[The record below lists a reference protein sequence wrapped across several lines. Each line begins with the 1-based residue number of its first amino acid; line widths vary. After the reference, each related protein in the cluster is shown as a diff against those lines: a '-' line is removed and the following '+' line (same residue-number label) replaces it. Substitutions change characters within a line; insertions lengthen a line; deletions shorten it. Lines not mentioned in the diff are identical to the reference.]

1 MRTLSLNARF
11 RSAALIFLSCGF
23 PFTLI
28 AQSAD
33 SVLRKP
39 DKTWA
44 GKRIVTLKGF
54 GDYFALDE
62 CQQPKLV
69 NPEGLGVN
77 IVAVAQR
84 VENDRIWVKANGAGD
99 APVGWV
105 GMGDAILLEDAV
117 PYFTASIKHDPH
129 NWDAYLRRAE
139 AEHALNQRE
148 AAISDYTAAITLH
161 TEEPFLYIRR
171 GREFRI
177 LKACDKAAADFD
189 KAIHLKPEWPEP
201 YNLEAGVLADCPDPH
216 YRDPGKAIAL
226 IENAIE
232 LDLQHPTYLT
242 VLALAYARNGEFD
255 KAVSTQKRELES
267 PRFPPGYREEATD
280 ALKEYERALA
290 AK

>member
-11 RSAALIFLSCGF
+11 RSAALIFLSCWF
-23 PFTLI
+23 PITLI

-99 APVGWV
+99 APRRLGWH
-105 GMGDAILLEDAV
+105 GRR
-117 PYFTASIKHDPH
+117 DPPRRC
-129 NWDAYLRRAE
+129 WTQQFRTTPLRSPFIRK
-139 AEHALNQRE
+139 
-148 AAISDYTAAITLH
+148 
-161 TEEPFLYIRR
+161 EPFLYIRR

-177 LKACDKAAADFD
+177 L
-189 KAIHLKPEWPEP
+189 
-201 YNLEAGVLADCPDPH
+201 NLSRTRLSWTSNIPH
-216 YRDPGKAIAL
+216 I
-226 IENAIE
+226 
-232 LDLQHPTYLT
+232 
-242 VLALAYARNGEFD
+242 
-255 KAVSTQKRELES
+255 
-267 PRFPPGYREEATD
+267 
-280 ALKEYERALA
+280 
-290 AK
+290 